1 LNDSFARQFRALR
14 GRIET
19 TLPEHAVIAVTSAL
33 QGDGASV
40 TAAGLAEALKGAGY
54 RCVLVDARGEFG
66 DADPAIAYDF
76 RLSPPSGMTISRG
89 FALSAFRQLRSEAD
103 YIVVDTPPSSIDG
116 SALVTC
122 SAADA
127 ILVTIRSG
135 RRQAEADQ
143 QLSEILGSAGNT
155 VLGIVL
161 VSDELLEMNHERE
174 HTAAKSTSDVTD
186 IAPKKVSSIV
196 HG

>member
-1 LNDSFARQFRALR
+1 LDDTFARQFRALR

-19 TLPEHAVIAVTSAL
+19 TLPEHAVIAVTSARP
-33 QGDGASV
+33 GDGASV
-40 TAAGLAEALKGAGY
+40 TAAGLAKALKGAGY

-66 DADPAIAYDF
+66 DAHTSIAYDF
-76 RLSPPSGMTISRG
+76 RLSPPAGMTISRG
-89 FALSAFRQLRSEAD
+89 FAISAFRQLGAEAD

-135 RRQAEADQ
+135 RRQVEADQ
-143 QLSEILGSAGNT
+143 QLSESLGAAGNT

-161 VSDELLEMNHERE
+161 VSDELLEMNQERG
-174 HTAAKSTSDVTD
+174 HSPRNSTNDVND
-186 IAPKKVSSIV
+186 IPPKKVSSIV